1 MWEVVLALGPTTLLG
16 IYIFGWRALTIILT
30 STATAILTEAAI
42 QKFCKKKVAV
52 ADGSAALTGLLL
64 ALNLPPGVPLWLA
77 GIGGAM
83 AIGLGKQVFGGLG
96 NNPFNPAL
104 VGRVVL
110 LISWPNLMTTWPK
123 PTPGLFRSVDVVTG
137 ATPLGL
143 LKEGAAVATSQVSLW
158 DAFWGNIG
166 GCIGE
171 VSALALLIGAIFLFW
186 RKHISW
192 HIPIPFIATVVLVSG
207 IFWLLNPA
215 KYVHPLFHLLTGG
228 LILGAFFMA
237 TDMVTS
243 PVTRKGQ
250 IIFAVGCGLIT
261 VAIRLFSKS
270 PEGVSFAI
278 LMMNGATPLIDRWTR
293 LRKFGEVSVNA

>member
-1 MWEVVLALGPTTLLG
+1 MVLALGPTTLLG
-16 IYIFGWRALTIILT
+16 IYIFGWKALTVILT
-30 STATAILTEAAI
+30 STATAVLTEAII
-42 QKFCKKKVAV
+42 QKLCKKKISVD
-52 ADGSAALTGLLL
+52 DGSAALTGLLL
-64 ALNLPPGVPLWLA
+64 ALNLPSGVPLWLA
-77 GIGGAM
+77 GVGGAI
-83 AIGLGKQVFGGLG
+83 AIALGKQVFGGLG

-104 VGRVVL
+104 VGRVIL

-123 PTPGLFRSVDVVTG
+123 PTPGLFRSVDVLTG

-143 LKEGAAVATSQVSLW
+143 LKEGAGAATSQVPLW

-171 VSALALLIGAIFLFW
+171 VSTLALLVGAIFLFW

-192 HIPIPFIATVVLVSG
+192 HIPIPFVGTVVLVSS
-207 IFWLLNPA
+207 IFWLLNPVEYA
-215 KYVHPLFHLLTGG
+215 SPLFHLLTGG

-250 IIFAVGCGLIT
+250 LIFAVGCGLIT
-261 VAIRLFSKS
+261 IAIRLFSKS

-278 LMMNGATPLIDRWTR
+278 LMMNGATPLIDRWTK
-293 LRKFGEVSVNA
+293 LRKFGDGRKNA